1 MDDRVSRITSA
12 VVVEANFVLKWRANG
27 TRVRTETRGKAE
39 LLTDLIFRR
48 HGNEI
53 GQGLAHLQPPA
64 IEMDSVFWPQRVS

>member
-1 MDDRVSRITSA
+1 MDDRTSRITSA

-39 LLTDLIFRR
+39 LLTGLIFRR

-53 GQGLAHLQPPA
+53 GQRLAHLPPPA
-64 IEMDSVFWPQRVS
+64 IEMDPVFWRQRLS